1 MENSNATL
9 FYNSKKSLLSLY
21 HTILQCLHIPN
32 FYFPLLLI
40 KIIYL
45 HNKIIYLKIIYS
57 LPSLYSLSFSALSD
71 HVQKAQN
78 PQTKTKEEK
87 KTWIQLTSS
96 KAMAKYK
103 TLNSSI
109 NLQIQTQ
116 TDRRSPLSLQFQ
128 S

>member
-9 FYNSKKSLLSLY
+9 FYNSKKPLLSLY
-21 HTILQCLHIPN
+21 HTILQYIHIPN

-45 HNKIIYLKIIYS
+45 KIISS
-57 LPSLYSLSFSALSD
+57 LMSLSYLSFSALSD

-87 KTWIQLTSS
+87 QTWIQLTSS

-103 TLNSSI
+103 TLNASI

-116 TDRRSPLSLQFQ
+116 THRRSPLSLQFQ